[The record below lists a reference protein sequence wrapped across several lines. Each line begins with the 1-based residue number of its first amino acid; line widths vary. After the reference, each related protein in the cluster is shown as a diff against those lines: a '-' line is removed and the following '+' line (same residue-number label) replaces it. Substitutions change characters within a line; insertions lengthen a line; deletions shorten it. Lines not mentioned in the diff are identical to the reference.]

1 MDWLGSDEVIHVGIG
16 CKVLSLILEDDK
28 VIGFGDST
36 FLFSCFVTFVQSSR
50 YYIESFNL
58 VLLGHCVDVY
68 LTPFLVVISGV
79 LGGCQKAVSRWR
91 REQVSEAA
99 FGADR

>member
-28 VIGFGDST
+28 VMGFGDST
-36 FLFSCFVTFVQSSR
+36 FLFSCFVTFMQSSR

-68 LTPFLVVISGV
+68 LTPFFGCYLRCPWRLPESGIPV
-79 LGGCQKAVSRWR
+79 
-91 REQVSEAA
+91 ET
-99 FGADR
+99 GASF

>member
-36 FLFSCFVTFVQSSR
+36 FLFSCLMFCHFCA
-50 YYIESFNL
+50 IL
-58 VLLGHCVDVY
+58 ALLY
-68 LTPFLVVISGV
+68 
-79 LGGCQKAVSRWR
+79 
-91 REQVSEAA
+91 
-99 FGADR
+99 

>member
-36 FLFSCFVTFVQSSR
+36 FLFSCFVTFCAILALLYWKFQSCFAWS
-50 YYIESFNL
+50 L
-58 VLLGHCVDVY
+58 C
-68 LTPFLVVISGV
+68 
-79 LGGCQKAVSRWR
+79 
-91 REQVSEAA
+91 
-99 FGADR
+99 